1 MNVERLRRLS
11 EFLDRI
17 GLDEEPMGLFYTDTP
32 PETGFSPRPLPL
44 PTREKEERNEVDWS
58 VVFGSFSCVM
68 GNLWRAR
75 RKQKAAVF
83 DAQRFGCPGGAFWL
97 GFMKPQSETIIHY
110 VSSGIPGHMK
120 GERYCESPE
129 QLRITFDT
137 IDPVPAPKP
146 YCVIQPIRAFEGH
159 QEPELVIFFAR
170 PETLSGLHQL
180 AFFLTNDPE
189 AVMSPWAAACGSIAA
204 WPLRYRE
211 EGRRKAVMGGW
222 DCSARKF
229 FKTDELSFTVPV
241 ELFRDMLDRFDESF
255 LRTETWATVRKKIA
269 RSRKAWGKG
278 N

>member
-1 MNVERLRRLS
+1 MNADRLQKLS
-11 EFLDRI
+11 ELLDRLD
-17 GLDEEPMGLFYTDTP
+17 LDEEPMGLCYTDTP
-32 PETGFSPRPLPL
+32 PENGFSPEPLPL
-44 PTREKEERNEVDWS
+44 PTREKEERNEIDWPA
-58 VVFGSFSCVM
+58 VFGSFSCVM

-75 RKQKAAVF
+75 RKQRSAVF

-120 GERYCESPE
+120 GELYCESPD

-146 YCVIQPIRAFEGH
+146 YCVIQPVRAFEGN
-159 QEPELVIFFAR
+159 QEPELVIFFGR

-189 AVMSPWAAACGSIAA
+189 VVMSPWAAACGSIAA
-204 WPLRYRE
+204 WPLRYRK
-211 EGRRKAVMGGW
+211 EGRNKAVIGGW

-229 FKTDELSFTVPV
+229 FKTDELSFTIPAGM
-241 ELFRDMLDRFDESF
+241 FYDMLERFPDTF
-255 LRTETWATVRKKIA
+255 LRTDTWETVRKKIH
-269 RSRKAWGKG
+269 RSRRAWGEAE
-278 N
+278 